1 MISLR
6 EFPQFDSDYVS
17 SRKGCKLSQG
27 YPRPTLPQRAGC
39 LLPHAQCYA
48 HYFPSFILSPALIS
62 EKNKTTCLFQTRSP
76 SHSSFSLF
84 LTFSLSFLLLL
95 HSSFAFLCF
104 VPFLAFAFVYP
115 LQQVLWSFFSV
126 HMLLELKVGEWRERR
141 GGQLNPPPEGASAS
155 LLPLVHHLSL
165 SLFLSNKQRWPQ
177 TVGCI
182 TAEQRDIKQKI
193 RGQMTNQVRDVT
205 EH

>member
-1 MISLR
+1 MQTKSRISSPHPASAGGLPAASR
-6 EFPQFDSDYVS
+6 AMLCSLFSIIHSQSSFDF
-17 SRKGCKLSQG
+17 R
-27 YPRPTLPQRAGC
+27 T
-39 LLPHAQCYA
+39 
-48 HYFPSFILSPALIS
+48 
-62 EKNKTTCLFQTRSP
+62 EKTTCLFQTRSP

-193 RGQMTNQVRDVT
+193 CGQMTNQVRDVT